1 MNENSSVHSPRLPAF
16 LLAATVLTLGFNW
29 PLLAIA
35 LRDVS
40 PLWLTTMRVLGATLV
55 IFSIASASHS
65 LRLPPRS
72 DLPVV
77 LSVAVG
83 RLILVMVLVF
93 TALQLVP
100 PGRSSVLVWTSSLWT
115 VPMAVMVL
123 GEHMSRRRW
132 MGLAFGIAGIV
143 VMVEPWGGGMDAGVL
158 TGYGLLLVAATLQA
172 ATAVHVRHH
181 SWTASPIE
189 LLPWQLLIAAV
200 PLTVAT
206 LAVEG
211 LPSFR
216 WTATLVAIVIYQG
229 ALATGFAMWAQL
241 TVLQLLP
248 AITTNLS
255 LMMVPVLGLLS
266 SVVVVD
272 EELTVTAAIAAVMIG
287 VGVLLGVGL
296 VRTPSPPPPLR

>member
-1 MNENSSVHSPRLPAF
+1 MITDSSAHPPWLPAF
-16 LLAATVLTLGFNW
+16 LLTATVLTLGFNW

-35 LRDVS
+35 LRDIS

-55 IFSIASASHS
+55 IFSVAASSRS
-65 LRLPPRS
+65 IRLPPRS

-93 TALQLVP
+93 TALRLVP

-115 VPMAVMVL
+115 VPLAVAVL

-132 MGLAFGIAGIV
+132 MGLALGVTGIV
-143 VMVEPWGGGMDAGVL
+143 VMVEPWGAVL
-158 TGYGLLLVAATLQA
+158 DGPVLAGYGLLLIAALLQA

-181 SWTASPIE
+181 EWGVRPIE
-189 LLPWQLLIAAV
+189 LLPWQLLLAAG
-200 PLTVAT
+200 PLTAAA
-206 LAVEG
+206 LSLEG
-211 LPSFR
+211 IPSID
-216 WTATLVAIVIYQG
+216 WTPGLVAIVVYQG

-241 TVLQLLP
+241 TVLRLLP

-266 SVVVVD
+266 SVLVVD
-272 EELTVTAAIAAVMIG
+272 EQLTFPAVIATLLIG
-287 VGVLLGVGL
+287 SGVILGVGL
-296 VRTPSPPPPLR
+296 VRAPAPPPPLR